1 MFNCSSVFLED
12 ILFSFFF
19 FFFLN
24 FLCYLVSKRRALC
37 AHLLLDI
44 YMNLETLQMLWTC
57 SDGLHVVLI
66 FSSDYFVCI
75 FGVFDLVCFEV
86 IVSLNICID

>member
-1 MFNCSSVFLED
+1 MQFSIFGGY
-12 ILFSFFF
+12 SFFF
-19 FFFLN
+19 FFSFFFLN
-24 FLCYLVSKRRALC
+24 FLCYLVSERRALC